1 VVLFKTTTAPSRDP
15 KSHAPSL
22 FPSIA
27 SPSAP
32 MVKQT
37 VKRPAHRWYRRWR
50 RSERLGWRK
59 WIVDCP
65 DARHSVGSPSFN
77 KTMLAYTLA

>member
-1 VVLFKTTTAPSRDP
+1 
-15 KSHAPSL
+15 
-22 FPSIA
+22 
-27 SPSAP
+27 

-37 VKRPAHRWYRRWR
+37 VKLPAHRWYRRWR

-65 DARHSVGSPSFN
+65 DAMHFVGSPSFN
-77 KTMLAYTLA
+77 KTMLAHTCLAFEWFTVLMGIIWKIIPTGRHRGGWVV